1 MKEPRFVREFRSY
14 VVLKISGSDLDEASK
29 KILVNKAYSS
39 LDFLGRG
46 MITVEESMRIL
57 VDVLDYATGRKEL
70 EA

>member
-14 VVLKISGSDLDEASK
+14 VVLQISGSDLDEDRK